1 MARCRVVTFSEV
13 VVKGVLLDG
22 CVWCGVVVVIR
33 IVRVL
38 PWGAGRRFGVVREC
52 SFSKWFCRIS
62 MIWGGDVVMVFVVG
76 SQRTSSFG

>member
-33 IVRVL
+33 VVGVL
-38 PWGAGRRFGVVREC
+38 PWGGR
-52 SFSKWFCRIS
+52 
-62 MIWGGDVVMVFVVG
+62 
-76 SQRTSSFG
+76 